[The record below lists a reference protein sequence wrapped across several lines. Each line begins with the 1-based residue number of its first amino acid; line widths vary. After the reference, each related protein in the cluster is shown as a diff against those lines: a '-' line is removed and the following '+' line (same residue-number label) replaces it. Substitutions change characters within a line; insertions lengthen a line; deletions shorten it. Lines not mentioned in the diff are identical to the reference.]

1 MEFSLSLEVHV
12 KTIKNR
18 SDAPTPDRLHI
29 RGYTLVTSTIT
40 ENIVSSSDSY
50 RKRNTRSRWLLFLY
64 PFLVAI
70 SQKRRMTWVKETQM
84 DTDP

>member
-40 ENIVSSSDSY
+40 ENIVSSSGSY
-50 RKRNTRSRWLLFLY
+50 RKRNSCSPLAVIFI
-64 PFLVAI
+64 PFLRFAT
-70 SQKRRMTWVKETQM
+70 SQIIHCTGG
-84 DTDP
+84 